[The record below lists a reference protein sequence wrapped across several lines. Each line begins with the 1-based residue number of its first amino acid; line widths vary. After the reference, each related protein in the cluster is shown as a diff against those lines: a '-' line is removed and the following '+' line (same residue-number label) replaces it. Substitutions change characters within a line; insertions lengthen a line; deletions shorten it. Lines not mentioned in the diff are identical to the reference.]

1 MLPSANPSS
10 PLPRHAFLQPDVWQ
24 ALQERQRVL
33 AGLFV
38 ELGWTD
44 LSGRQVVEVGCG
56 AGGNL
61 LELLRMGFMPRHLT
75 GIEIDRERHAHAREV
90 LPASLRLIHGDALV
104 DEAQRMISSRSQDIV
119 LQATVFSSILK
130 SDTQAQLAETLWRWV
145 RPGGGV
151 LWYDFAVD
159 NPRNPNVRGVPLDR
173 VRGLSTAGAIE
184 GAPCDTGP
192 ASGARGVPAAPRAL
206 PPVQCAAMAAHAP
219 PGLGGQV
226 PGGSAGHPAG
236 RLAEHNNIDRASL
249 PALCPAGYR

>member
-24 ALQERQRVL
+24 SLQERQRVL

-90 LPASLRLIHGDALV
+90 LPASLRLIHGDALG
-104 DEAQRMISSRSQDIV
+104 DEAQRMISPRSQDIV

-130 SDTQAQLAETLWRWV
+130 SDTQAQLAETLWRWE

-173 VRGLSTAGAIE
+173 VRALFPQAQLKVRRVTL
-184 GAPCDTGP
+184 APPLARAVCRLHP
-192 ASGARGVPAAPRAL
+192 ALYHLFNALPWLRTHRLVWAAKPLEAAPAI
-206 PPVQCAAMAAHAP
+206 P
-219 PGLGGQV
+219 LG
-226 PGGSAGHPAG
+226 A
-236 RLAEHNNIDRASL
+236 
-249 PALCPAGYR
+249 

>member
-1 MLPSANPSS
+1 MLPSANPSP

-24 ALQERQRVL
+24 SLQERQRVL

-90 LPASLRLIHGDALV
+90 LPASLRLIHGDALG
-104 DEAQRMISSRSQDIV
+104 DEAQRMISPRSQDIV

-173 VRGLSTAGAIE
+173 VRALFPQAQLKVRRVTL
-184 GAPCDTGP
+184 APPLARAVCRLHP
-192 ASGARGVPAAPRAL
+192 ALYHLFNALPWLRTHRLVWAAKPLEAAPAI
-206 PPVQCAAMAAHAP
+206 P
-219 PGLGGQV
+219 LG
-226 PGGSAGHPAG
+226 A
-236 RLAEHNNIDRASL
+236 
-249 PALCPAGYR
+249 

>member
-24 ALQERQRVL
+24 SLQERQRVL

-90 LPASLRLIHGDALV
+90 LPASLRLIHGDALG
-104 DEAQRMISSRSQDIV
+104 DEARRMISPRSQDIV

-173 VRGLSTAGAIE
+173 VRALFPQAQLKVRRVTL
-184 GAPCDTGP
+184 APPLARAVCRLHP
-192 ASGARGVPAAPRAL
+192 ALYHLFNALPWLRTHRLVWAAKPLEAAPAI
-206 PPVQCAAMAAHAP
+206 P
-219 PGLGGQV
+219 LG
-226 PGGSAGHPAG
+226 A
-236 RLAEHNNIDRASL
+236 
-249 PALCPAGYR
+249 